1 MAGAR
6 SLLHFGFDRLP
17 VSCIKINAQV
27 SFTRQECKVWCSFRC
42 ISCVEN
48 NTRGDGRF
56 FFGGDPGMSCLLFRK
71 NDKSHHVLNYSIRQR
86 LLASSMF
93 RFTRSKMTGK
103 SLTKAHL
110 ITLQCLAVRLNLKL
124 VYKNDITI
132 VSDPELATTMILAAV
147 CPCKCQNRKGFWQQ
161 APRAPGYVT

>member
-1 MAGAR
+1 MGDF
-6 SLLHFGFDRLP
+6 SLG
-17 VSCIKINAQV
+17 VI
-27 SFTRQECKVWCSFRC
+27 QECHACCS
-42 ISCVEN
+42 E
-48 NTRGDGRF
+48 
-56 FFGGDPGMSCLLFRK
+56 K
-71 NDKSHHVLNYSIRQR
+71 NDKSHHVLIYSIRQR

-110 ITLQCLAVRLNLKL
+110 ITLQCLAVRLSLKL
-124 VYKNDITI
+124 VYKNDITS

-147 CPCKCQNRKGFWQQ
+147 CPCKCQNKKGFWQQ